1 MGATEII
8 VALLSVIGV
17 ALGGIATYRSSVRS
31 KEIESE
37 GPYIEVLAK
46 RVTDLERADQDKGK
60 RLYKLERRFRIV
72 SEALAT
78 QHRWQLA
85 GAKPP
90 PPPIPLLAIEIIS
103 REDLINDHPDH

>member
-8 VALLSVIGV
+8 VAVLSLIGV

-37 GPYIEVLAK
+37 GPYIEVLAR
-46 RVTDLERADQDKGK
+46 RVTELESADQNKGK
-60 RLYKLERRFRIV
+60 RLSKLERRFRIV

-90 PPPIPLLAIEIIS
+90 PPPIPYLAIEIIS
-103 REDLINDHPDH
+103 QEDIHDHPDH